1 MIYFLVLWTFFLL
14 VPSLAFTARPSSH
27 LPPLPSP
34 LPLSSQSQSHPS
46 ESALRY
52 SFAEGDYLDRAD
64 AAEPLSLSTKD
75 LERLSELKTR
85 GMTMPIVIMDVIL
98 PGQKLHFQR

>member
-1 MIYFLVLWTFFLL
+1 
-14 VPSLAFTARPSSH
+14 
-27 LPPLPSP
+27 LPSP
-34 LPLSSQSQSHPS
+34 LPLSSQSQSQSHPS
-46 ESALRY
+46 ESVLRY
-52 SFAEGDYLDRAD
+52 SFSEGDYLDRAD

-85 GMTMPIVIMDVIL
+85 AMTMPIVIMDVIL